1 MARPPR
7 AFPRRVAVVV
17 PALDEAGAIGAV
29 VRGARA
35 RPGIA
40 RVVVVDDGSTDGTGE
55 LARRAGAV
63 VVRHPRPR
71 GVGAA
76 LRTGFARARAL
87 GCDAIVVMGGDG
99 QDRAAEIPRLLA
111 ALGRDRDVVQGSR
124 WLRGGRVVN
133 IPLFRRVTTLLH
145 SALFTLAAGRRV
157 TDGTNGFRAF
167 RTALLDR
174 IDLAPRWLDSYELE
188 PYLYF
193 RALAG
198 PFRTAE
204 VPVTKWYP
212 ADGRGYTKMKPFR
225 DWWRILKP
233 LVLLG
238 LRLRR

>member
-1 MARPPR
+1 GRGGPLGGK
-7 AFPRRVAVVV
+7 AFVVE
-17 PALDEAGAIGAV
+17 DGA
-29 VRGARA
+29 
-35 RPGIA
+35 
-40 RVVVVDDGSTDGTGE
+40 TDGTGHA
-55 LARRAGAV
+55 ARCAGAL
-63 VVRHPRPR
+63 VVRHSRPR

-111 ALGRDRDVVQGSR
+111 ALRGGCDFVQGSR

-133 IPLFRRVTTLLH
+133 IPLFRRVTTILH
-145 SALFTLAAGRRV
+145 SALFTLVAGRRV

-167 RTALLDR
+167 RSALLDR

-188 PYLYF
+188 PYFYF
-193 RALAG
+193 RALTG
-198 PFRTAE
+198 SFRTAE

-212 ADGRGYTKMKPFR
+212 VDGRGYTKMKPFR